1 MSDNGRGIRRRT
13 TRTGFRYLD
22 SDGRTIRDA
31 GKLARI
37 KSLVIPPA
45 WREVW
50 ISPFAE
56 SHLQATGR
64 DARGRKQY
72 RYHDR
77 WRESRDDAKYARL
90 IAFAKALPRIRAR
103 VSRDFRKPVLSRDR
117 VLATVVRLLESC
129 LFRVGNEK
137 YARDNH
143 SFGLTTLR
151 DKHTTIRGTKLQFE
165 FQGKSGKPHRIE
177 IEDPRLAA
185 AVKSC
190 RDLPGRD
197 LFQYLDEGGECHG
210 ISSSNVNAYIRK
222 ASGDNFTAKDFRT
235 WAGTVTVAAA
245 LSGLPPFD
253 SRAEAKKNIVQAI
266 ESVAKRLGN
275 TPAVCRKSYVH
286 PAVLEAYVNGETIR
300 HGAMRSR
307 KSVEAAIVALLR
319 KQLAAAKPDLRREL
333 AASLRAGR

>member
-1 MSDNGRGIRRRT
+1 MSDDGHGIRRLASK
-13 TRTGFRYLD
+13 TGFRYLD
-22 SDGRTIRDA
+22 SDGRRIRDA

-37 KSLVIPPA
+37 KSLVVPPA

-72 RYHDR
+72 RYHHR
-77 WRESRDDAKYARL
+77 WHEWRDDAKYARV

-103 VSRDFRKPVLSRDR
+103 VSRDLRKPVLSRDR

-129 LFRVGNEK
+129 LFRIGNKK
-137 YARDNH
+137 YARDNN

-151 DKHTTIRGTKLQFE
+151 DKHTKIRGTKLQFE

-177 IEDPRLAA
+177 IQDPRLAVE
-185 AVKSC
+185 VKSC

-197 LFQYLDEGGECHG
+197 LFQYVDEGGECHS
-210 ISSSNVNAYIRK
+210 ISSSDVNAYLRK
-222 ASGDNFTAKDFRT
+222 ASGGNFTAKDFRT
-235 WAGTVTVAAA
+235 WAGTVAAA
-245 LSGLPPFD
+245 RALSSLPSFD
-253 SRAEAKKNIVQAI
+253 SRANAKKNIAHVI

-275 TPAVCRKSYVH
+275 TPAVCRKSYIH

-300 HGAMRSR
+300 HSAMRSR
-307 KSVEAAIVALLR
+307 KSIEAAIVALLR
-319 KQLAAAKPDLRREL
+319 KRLAAQKPDLRRRL
-333 AASLRAGR
+333 AASLRAGW